1 MKLRA
6 ALPALLFGLG
16 ALAFVT
22 LGAGPAR
29 GVNEGE
35 GQPPSRERL
44 SVTEPVGPL
53 GVVPLPSSTGRVP
66 PLPAARSASA
76 AADLERLVVALDREE
91 RTLRARLGELGRE
104 AAIVQQRTLAR
115 GRAYTRL
122 ARAGLLPVGD
132 GFDALAEHAAKLER
146 LYQGLA
152 QDLRTEKRLSAER
165 IAVGEKLEAL
175 AARRGPLELEQSVL
189 ARAEDALRSAE
200 ERQRAFEL
208 AFEGGDHTAVYGGGP
223 GPSDPQESA
232 SGFASMKGRLP
243 FPFSG
248 RSEIRSAQRKGAD
261 GPGLEM
267 RAARGTPV
275 RAIFAGRVAFADSYA
290 DYGRTVIVDH
300 GRHHYT
306 VSSNLGSID
315 VRAGDEL
322 ATGSLLGTVG
332 DAQGGGLL
340 YFEIRVGKETVDP
353 AEWFG
358 I

>member
-1 MKLRA
+1 MTLRT
-6 ALPALLFGLG
+6 ALPALGLALG
-16 ALAFVT
+16 ALGFVT

-29 GVNEGE
+29 GVNEGDLDTTA
-35 GQPPSRERL
+35 RE
-44 SVTEPVGPL
+44 PGAPGPL
-53 GVVPLPSSTGRVP
+53 GVVPLPSSTHRIP
-66 PLPAARSASA
+66 PPAAKSTSA
-76 AADLERLVVALDREE
+76 AADLERLVVSLDREE
-91 RTLRARLGELGRE
+91 RALRARLAELGRE

-132 GFDALAEHAAKLER
+132 GFDSLAEHAAKLER

-165 IAVGEKLEAL
+165 VAIGEKLEAL
-175 AARRGPLELEQSVL
+175 AERRGPLELEQSVL

-208 AFEGGDHTAVYGGGP
+208 AFEGGDHTAVYGGGL
-223 GPSDPQESA
+223 GPSEPQETA

-243 FPFSG
+243 FPFAG
-248 RSEIRSAQRKGAD
+248 RSEIRSGHRKGAD

-267 RAARGTPV
+267 RAARGTAV
-275 RAIFAGRVAFADSYA
+275 RAIFGGRVAFADTYA
-290 DYGRTVIVDH
+290 DYGKTVIIDH

-306 VSSNLGSID
+306 VSANLASID

-322 ATGSLLGTVG
+322 ATGSLLGTIG
-332 DAQGGGLL
+332 DAPTGGGLL
-340 YFEIRVGKETVDP
+340 YFEIRVGKDTVDP

>member
-1 MKLRA
+1 MTLKA
-6 ALPALLFGLG
+6 ALPALGLALG
-16 ALAFVT
+16 ALGVVT

-29 GVNEGE
+29 GVNEAD
-35 GQPPSRERL
+35 
-44 SVTEPVGPL
+44 VTAPAVPVGPL
-53 GVVPLPSSTGRVP
+53 GVVPLPSSTERIP
-66 PLPAARSASA
+66 PPAAKGASA
-76 AADLERLVVALDREE
+76 AADLERLVVSLDREE
-91 RTLRARLGELGRE
+91 RALRARLNELGRE
-104 AAIVQQRTLAR
+104 AEIVQRRTLAR

-132 GFDALAEHAAKLER
+132 GFDSLAEHAAKLER

-152 QDLRTEKRLSAER
+152 QDVRTEKRLAAER
-165 IAVGEKLEAL
+165 IAIGEKLEAL
-175 AARRGPLELEQSVL
+175 AERRGPLELEQSVL

-200 ERQRAFEL
+200 ERQRAFER
-208 AFEGGDHTAVYGGGP
+208 AFEDGDHTAVYGAGP
-223 GPSDPQESA
+223 GPSEPQVA
-232 SGFASMKGRLP
+232 ANGFASMKGRLP

-248 RSEIRSAQRKGAD
+248 RSEIRSAHRKSAD

-267 RAARGTPV
+267 RAPRGTPV
-275 RAIFAGRVAFADSYA
+275 RAIFGGRVAFADTYA
-290 DYGRTVIVDH
+290 DYGRTVIIDH

-322 ATGSLLGTVG
+322 ATGALLGTVG
-332 DAQGGGLL
+332 DAPGGGLL
-340 YFEIRVGKETVDP
+340 YFEIRVGKDTVDP

>member
-6 ALPALLFGLG
+6 ALPALVLGLG
-16 ALAFVT
+16 AIAFVT
-22 LGAGPAR
+22 FGAGSAR
-29 GVNEGE
+29 GVNEGDA
-35 GQPPSRERL
+35 PPRSLERA
-44 SVTEPVGPL
+44 SVTQPVGPL
-53 GVVPLPSSTGRVP
+53 GVVPLPAATRVP
-66 PLPAARSASA
+66 PPAKRSESA

-91 RTLRARLGELGRE
+91 RTLRARLTQLGRE
-104 AAIVQQRTLAR
+104 ATIVQQRTLAR

-152 QDLRTEKRLSAER
+152 RDLRTEKRLSAER
-165 IAVGEKLEAL
+165 IALGEKLEEL

-208 AFEGGDHTAVYGGGP
+208 AFEGGDHTAVYGAGL

-243 FPFSG
+243 FPFAG
-248 RSEIRSAQRKGAD
+248 RSEIRSAHRKGAD

-290 DYGRTVIVDH
+290 DYGRTVIIDH

-322 ATGSLLGTVG
+322 ATGALLGTVG
-332 DAQGGGLL
+332 DGSGGGLL

>member
-1 MKLRA
+1 MTFRA
-6 ALPALLFGLG
+6 ALPALLFALG
-16 ALAFVT
+16 AIAFVT
-22 LGAGPAR
+22 FGAGPAR
-29 GVNEGE
+29 GVNDAEVSAS
-35 GQPPSRERL
+35 SRDR
-44 SVTEPVGPL
+44 VAAREPVGAL
-53 GVVPLPSSTGRVP
+53 GVVPLPSSTESVP
-66 PLPAARSASA
+66 APPAKRATSP
-76 AADLERLVVALDREE
+76 AADLERLVASLDREE
-91 RTLRARLGELGRE
+91 RALKTRLAELGRE
-104 AAIVQQRTLAR
+104 AVIVQQRTLAR

-132 GFDALAEHAAKLER
+132 GFEALAEHAAKLER
-146 LYQGLA
+146 LYRGLA

-165 IAVGEKLEAL
+165 IAIGEKLEAL

-189 ARAEDALRSAE
+189 ARAENALRSAE

-208 AFEGGDHTAVYGGGP
+208 AFQGGDHTAVYGGGP
-223 GPSDPQESA
+223 GPSDPQEMA
-232 SGFASMKGRLP
+232 SGFAAMKGRLP

-248 RSEIRSAQRKGAD
+248 RSEIRSAHRKGAD

-267 RAARGTPV
+267 KAARGTPV
-275 RAIFAGRVAFADSYA
+275 RAIFGGRVAFADSYA
-290 DYGRTVIVDH
+290 DYGRTVIIDH

-322 ATGSLLGTVG
+322 TTGSLVGTVG
-332 DAQGGGLL
+332 DAPGGGLL